1 MNIDYGMTKNYRH
14 NWDCIDAVRELVQN
28 CIDNKECTST
38 YEIYVADEDYHHVY
52 ITTKNYVLPM
62 EAFALGT
69 SAKTSRDIG
78 GFGEGF
84 KLALMILAREGLN
97 PVVGFGPCTAKCKFT
112 MNGLLGKVNVFNST
126 VLPIP
131 ETVDILEDQPGVI
144 MVCGLFV
151 CEDKKFKYGYN
162 FAADKLE
169 LGCDRQ
175 IASSF
180 GMAWETSRVWAE
192 RLNDGLDAD
201 KVLEMA
207 ENNDMDVSDL
217 HFFLNND
224 GANALEALY
233 IEQHGDVPV
242 HTIGQSAEGRAVSH
256 TFYSSLAIAG
266 RLTIP
271 LAKVESVPHKE
282 LRLFFEAEKKH
293 MRRHAKV
300 QFDKLLKKS
309 EDWRN

>member
-1 MNIDYGMTKNYRH
+1 
-14 NWDCIDAVRELVQN
+14 
-28 CIDNKECTST
+28 
-38 YEIYVADEDYHHVY
+38 
-52 ITTKNYVLPM
+52 
-62 EAFALGT
+62 
-69 SAKTSRDIG
+69 
-78 GFGEGF
+78 
-84 KLALMILAREGLN
+84 MILAREGLY
-97 PVVGFGPCTAKCKFT
+97 PVVDFGDYNARCSFA
-112 MNGLLGKVNVFNST
+112 MNELLGVETFNIDIKQEASDKDTTFMFRFPSLKVNELKQKVNVFNST

-180 GMAWETSRVWAE
+180 GMAWETSKVWAE
-192 RLNDGLDAD
+192 RLNDDLDAD
-201 KVLEMA
+201 KILEMA

-217 HFFLNND
+217 HFFLNKN

-233 IEQHGDVPV
+233 IQQHGDVPV
-242 HTIGQSAEGRAVSH
+242 HTIGQSAVGRAVSH
-256 TFYSSLAIAG
+256 TLYSSLAIAG
-266 RLTIP
+266 SLTVSS
-271 LAKVESVPHKE
+271 AKVESVPHKE